1 MTAVHSCW
9 YTSNWCNCLT
19 TTTTTTTKHMPKDLS
34 IHAPPSTREDTEQ
47 MGDVRTYLKLNLII
61 EIHCFHLFCQNTG
74 NQFVVEYTFWWI
86 IFIIFIPIYFQSF
99 SLNFKC
105 NQMGDVMTFMK
116 VQAALAQQADRLEFY
131 DNIVK

>member
-1 MTAVHSCW
+1 
-9 YTSNWCNCLT
+9 
-19 TTTTTTTKHMPKDLS
+19 MPKDLS

-47 MGDVRTYLKLNLII
+47 MGDVRTYLKVNLII
-61 EIHCFHLFCQNTG
+61 EIHCFLP
-74 NQFVVEYTFWWI
+74 FVLSEYRQPICRRIYIFMDNF
-86 IFIIFIPIYFQSF
+86 FIIFIPIYFQSF